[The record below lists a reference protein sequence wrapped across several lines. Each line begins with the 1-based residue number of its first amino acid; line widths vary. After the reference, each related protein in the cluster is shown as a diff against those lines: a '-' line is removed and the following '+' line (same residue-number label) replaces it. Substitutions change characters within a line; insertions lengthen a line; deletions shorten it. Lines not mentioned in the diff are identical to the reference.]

1 MWPVSASA
9 MARGVFQSQAHRPS
23 YRNKFWEARAV
34 ASSVVPGKDAFLTPI
49 AYKDPE
55 RPPSRRINED
65 RSPRPSSAWT
75 TPYSAPPNPTSQR
88 LRSACGGQSS
98 WVVFLPC
105 FLAERK

>member
-1 MWPVSASA
+1 MWGLEAVSKACTRPGGDMWPVSASA
-9 MARGVFQSQAHRPS
+9 MARRVFQSQAHRPL

-65 RSPRPSSAWT
+65 RSPRRHLPGPHPTPPHPRPS
-75 TPYSAPPNPTSQR
+75 N
-88 LRSACGGQSS
+88 
-98 WVVFLPC
+98 
-105 FLAERK
+105 